1 MVSEGVIL
9 GLLTLASGAIGAGLA
24 WLTGRRADK
33 TNRRK
38 NESEHLQG
46 REQLLWENVEQRL
59 GDLKAQV
66 EAQAKQITEL
76 RDGRKAD
83 QKELESVR
91 MDLRA
96 TRDAMRDYE
105 ELLADY
111 REHTYAY
118 QVWTDDGGVPPSPVW
133 SWRIAADQRDYAK
146 EKGVK

>member
-1 MVSEGVIL
+1 MVSEEVIL
-9 GLLTLASGAIGAGLA
+9 GLLTLASGVLGAVLA

-33 TNRRK
+33 TNHRK

-118 QVWTDDGGVPPSPVW
+118 QVWTDDGGNPPSPTW

-146 EKGVK
+146 QKGVG

>member
-9 GLLTLASGAIGAGLA
+9 GLLTLASGVIGAGLA

-59 GDLKAQV
+59 ADLKAQV

-91 MDLRA
+91 LDLRA

-111 REHTYAY
+111 REHTYAS
-118 QVWTDDGGVPPSPVW
+118 QIWMDDGGVPPAPAW
-133 SWRIAADQRDYAK
+133 SWRIIADQKDYAK
-146 EKGVK
+146 DKGVG

>member
-1 MVSEGVIL
+1 MSEGVIL
-9 GLLTLASGAIGAGLA
+9 GLLTLASGALGAGLA

-59 GDLKAQV
+59 ADLKAQV

-96 TRDAMRDYE
+96 TRDKLRDKDELIADFLESHTAIE
-105 ELLADY
+105 EWNA
-111 REHTYAY
+111 A
-118 QVWTDDGGVPPSPVW
+118 GAVPPPPMY
-133 SWRIAADQRDYAK
+133 SWRIRQAVEQYKK
-146 EKGVK
+146 EVGG